1 MPLIAIDDIH
11 LEYTW
16 AGPEPG
22 LAPPLVFLH
31 EGLGSAAM
39 WRDFPAA
46 VVNASGHRA
55 LVYSRQGYGQSDPIP
70 LPRPVSFM
78 HDEALGPLR
87 PMLDA
92 LGVEKPILV
101 GHSDGG
107 SIALIYAGTW
117 PDRVSALVLEAP
129 HVFVED
135 ICVESI
141 AKIKGVYETSDLKTR
156 LAKYHGA
163 NTDGAF
169 WGWNQVWLNPE
180 FRAWNIEEFL
190 SRITCPV
197 LIIQGEN
204 DEYGTVRQIEA
215 ITRQVPGPV
224 ESVLLPDCG
233 HSPHRD
239 QRERTLA
246 AMTDFIARYD
256 TAAGNRNRQNGRK
269 ADDVPEA
276 SA

>member
-1 MPLIAIDDIH
+1 MPLIAIDQVR

-16 AGPEPG
+16 AGPDPG
-22 LAPPLVFLH
+22 VAPPLVFLH
-31 EGLGSAAM
+31 EGLGSTSM

-46 VVNASGHRA
+46 VAHASGHRA
-55 LVYSRQGYGQSDPIP
+55 LIYSRQGYGQSDPIP

-78 HDEALGPLR
+78 HDEALGPLG
-87 PMLDA
+87 PMLATLEVDRP
-92 LGVEKPILV
+92 VLV

-135 ICVESI
+135 LCVDSI
-141 AKIKGVYETSDLKTR
+141 ARIKGVYETTDLKTR
-156 LAKYHGA
+156 LARHHGD

-169 WGWNQVWLNPE
+169 WGWNQVWLNPD

-190 SRITCPV
+190 PRITCPV
-197 LIIQGEN
+197 LIVQGEQ
-204 DEYGTVRQIEA
+204 DEYGTGRQIEA
-215 ITRQVPGPV
+215 ITRQVRGPV

-246 AMTDFIARYD
+246 AMTDFIGRHD
-256 TAAGNRNRQNGRK
+256 RERRERQK
-269 ADDVPEA
+269 AER
-276 SA
+276 